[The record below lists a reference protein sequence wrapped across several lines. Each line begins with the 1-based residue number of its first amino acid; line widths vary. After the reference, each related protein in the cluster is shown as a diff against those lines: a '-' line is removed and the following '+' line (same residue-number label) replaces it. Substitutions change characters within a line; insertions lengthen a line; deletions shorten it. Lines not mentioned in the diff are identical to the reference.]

1 MKRAKDDR
9 VEVVAVSLPR
19 DLIRFIDEK
28 RGDIPRSRFIRRAL
42 ELFLGFRRVRGN
54 GREN

>member
-1 MKRAKDDR
+1 MKRSKNDK

-19 DLIRFIDEK
+19 ELLRFIDEK

-42 ELFLGFRRVRGN
+42 ELFLGFRRVRGD